1 MKLKKLVLSG
11 LATTAAFG
19 VFASQVHAD
28 EIEADKIDPKEVLGA
43 TEDDKDVIDQI
54 DKGGSK
60 IEDLIKLTDEDQ
72 IKKDLADAKAEAK
85 KEFAGNEEALKQI
98 EAAPTLYDLEVVL
111 TSLRNPERTEL
122 KELIEKVS
130 KQEEMT
136 IDVHNALDEAK
147 AVLNKE
153 DASVKEIKE
162 AHTALQAALD
172 GKEEGEETP
181 EEVKEDN
188 ETGFSTKEAAEK
200 AAKEALKDDK
210 VNKSFTVKLGANGR
224 YFYVLSPAEPETDN
238 EGGKEEQEIATLKAE
253 LKKLVEKADGFKTV
267 TIDLYNANKEAKA
280 LLEKEDATLAELKAA
295 FTKLEKEISIKED
308 LDKKENDKEE
318 TEKPQTDAEKEVAEL
333 KKWVKYADSLKK
345 MTIDVHNALDEAKAL
360 LKKENISYDEAHK
373 ALEKLFFALE
383 DANLLPKEDEKPNK
397 PEKDITDLIDWDK
410 LKDLIAK
417 KDDKKPGKK
426 EEEVKKGKKEAKKLP
441 QTGAVASVAP
451 AALGLALAAVGA
463 GFAFR
468 KQD

>member
-19 VFASQVHAD
+19 VFAGQVHAD
-28 EIEADKIDPKEVLGA
+28 EVDGNNVDPKEVLGS
-43 TEDDKDVIDQI
+43 TEENKDLANEI

-60 IEDLIKLTDEDQ
+60 IEDLLKSPEDANKL
-72 IKKDLADAKAEAK
+72 IDAKAEAK
-85 KEFAGNEEALKQI
+85 KEFAGNEEAIKQI
-98 EAAPTLYDLEVVL
+98 EAAPTLYDLLEVVL
-111 TSLRNPERTEL
+111 PSLRNPE
-122 KELIEKVS
+122 
-130 KQEEMT
+130 
-136 IDVHNALDEAK
+136 N
-147 AVLNKE
+147 
-153 DASVKEIKE
+153 
-162 AHTALQAALD
+162 
-172 GKEEGEETP
+172 
-181 EEVKEDN
+181 N

-210 VNKSFTVKLGANGR
+210 VNNDFEIVQGGE
-224 YFYVLSPAEPETDN
+224 F
-238 EGGKEEQEIATLKAE
+238 GKEKFFYKLIFVKKEVNKDDLKAAVAKAEKMDRVTIDLYNAIQAAKAVVENEEATQADVDAALKTLNEQVKVAEDLQKTEAEKLATMKAE

-308 LDKKENDKEE
+308 LDKKENGKEE
-318 TEKPQTDAEKEVAEL
+318 TEKPQTAAEKEVAEL

-383 DANLLPKEDEKPNK
+383 DGKLLPKKEEETEKPNK
-397 PEKDITDLIDWDK
+397 PGKDWTDLIDWDK
-410 LKDLIAK
+410 LKELIAK

-426 EEEVKKGKKEAKKLP
+426 EEVKTGKKEEAKKEAKKLP